1 MEAAGEVAQRGL
13 IVMGWPFICLALSK
27 ATPLLLGALGG
38 ILCELSG
45 VINFALE
52 GMMLAG
58 AFGAMWATFVFQS
71 PWMGILGGI
80 GGGMVIAGLHAIACL
95 NLRANQIVSSIALN
109 LLAAGTT
116 GMLLNQVFKVY
127 GTSPT
132 VKRLPE
138 LGQFLSATFP
148 DFGVWMVP
156 FLGSLSILGPA
167 ALILGLAM
175 LGFFKWATW
184 GLHIRACGENP
195 LAAEAAGISV
205 GRTRFFAVLMS
216 GSLAGLGGAYLAV
229 GELSQFVE
237 HITQGRGYLAIA
249 ALILGRWKPLGVL
262 WATLLFGLSDAA
274 SESLAV
280 QWSGMPNQFFLA
292 LPYLVCFAALML
304 RLGKNHPPS
313 ALGKL

>member
-1 MEAAGEVAQRGL
+1 
-13 IVMGWPFICLALSK
+13 MGWSFFCLALSK
-27 ATPLLLGALGG
+27 AAPLLVAALGG
-38 ILCELSG
+38 LLSELSG

-58 AFGAMWATFVFQS
+58 AFGALWATFVFQS

-80 GGGMVIAGLHAIACL
+80 AGGMLIAGLHAIASL
-95 NLRANQIVSSIALN
+95 NLRVNQIVSSIALN

-132 VKRLPE
+132 VEKLPE
-138 LGQFLSATFP
+138 LGQLLSAAFP
-148 DFGVWMVP
+148 DLGDRVAP
-156 FLGSLSILGPA
+156 LLGSLSVLVPA
-167 ALILGLAM
+167 VLILGLAM
-175 LGFFKWATW
+175 PGFFKFTTW
-184 GLHIRACGENP
+184 GLRIRACGENP
-195 LAAEAAGISV
+195 DAAKAAGVSV
-205 GRTRFFAVLMS
+205 GWTRLLAVLTS
-216 GSLAGLGGAYLAV
+216 GALAGLGGAYLAI

-249 ALILGRWKPLGVL
+249 ALILGRWRPFGVL
-262 WATLLFGLSDAA
+262 WAALFFGLSDAL

-280 QWSGMPNQFFLA
+280 QWSGIPGQFFLA
-292 LPYLVCFAALML
+292 LPYLVCFSVLML
-304 RLGKNHPPS
+304 HLGKKQPPS